1 MPSSCFHQNE
11 RVLVPTLSSQKKQDI
26 EFKQNQM
33 QMYRLNH
40 DEDVGL
46 FFFFHQ
52 RAKQIITTKLNVM
65 QQVYPISSR
74 KKKIWFIWWI
84 CIFHLGHA
92 ILAKLLAFTVC
103 IILRFYDSFV
113 TREKG
118 TYLPRQWTCC
128 FLIKLWQKKNV
139 WLFRRSDRVQALI
152 LFVRLINDETV
163 KKFNRYSQA

>member
-1 MPSSCFHQNE
+1 
-11 RVLVPTLSSQKKQDI
+11 
-26 EFKQNQM
+26 M

-40 DEDVGL
+40 DEDVD
-46 FFFFHQ
+46 FFTK
-52 RAKQIITTKLNVM
+52 KQIITTKL
-65 QQVYPISSR
+65 QCIATSLFDFITQ
-74 KKKIWFIWWI
+74 KKKNIYLMNLHFPFRACSIGKI
-84 CIFHLGHA
+84 VGIH
-92 ILAKLLAFTVC
+92 C

-152 LFVRLINDETV
+152 LFVRHINDETV

>member
-1 MPSSCFHQNE
+1 
-11 RVLVPTLSSQKKQDI
+11 
-26 EFKQNQM
+26 
-33 QMYRLNH
+33 MYRLNH
-40 DEDVGL
+40 DEDVE
-46 FFFFHQ
+46 FFTK
-52 RAKQIITTKLNVM
+52 KQIITTKLQCIATSLFDFIM
-65 QQVYPISSR
+65 P
-74 KKKIWFIWWI
+74 KKKILFIWWI